1 MGTNMFETFEDAG
14 TFFVKGTVYVI
25 AILDRDTLVLKD
37 YVETAF
43 TSIEEAEEVL
53 YQKTDS
59 LADLAYVIQEK
70 EMMIPIYR
78 SER

>member
-1 MGTNMFETFEDAG
+1 MFETFEDAG

-59 LADLAYVIQEK
+59 LTDLAYVIQEK

>member
-14 TFFVKGTVYVI
+14 TFFVRGTVYVI

-43 TSIEEAEEVL
+43 TNREDAEEVL

-59 LADLAYVIQEK
+59 LTDLAYVIQEK

>member
-1 MGTNMFETFEDAG
+1 MFETFEDAG